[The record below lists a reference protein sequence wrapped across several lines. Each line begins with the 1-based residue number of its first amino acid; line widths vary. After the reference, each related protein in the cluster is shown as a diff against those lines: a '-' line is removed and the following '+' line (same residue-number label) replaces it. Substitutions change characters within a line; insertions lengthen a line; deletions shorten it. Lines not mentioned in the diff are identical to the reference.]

1 MSESLIN
8 KLVRSDV
15 LDMIAYQSARRG
27 QTGGNCWLNA
37 NEAGGN
43 NQLDISLDN
52 LNRYPDFQP
61 SELVNNYAKYAK
73 LTTEQVLATRGADE
87 GIEVLIRTFCTSG
100 QDNIVICPPTY
111 GMYAISAKGHN
122 SQTTL
127 VPLTSELQLDIPAL
141 TKQVGNC
148 KVVFICSPNN
158 PTGDV
163 VKREDI
169 ISVIELFKDSALV
182 VVDEAYIEF
191 CPQFSFAELINTYPN
206 LVVLRTLSKA
216 FALAGL
222 RCGFTLASK
231 DIITMM
237 SKIIAPYPISQPVA
251 AIASAALTSEGL
263 AVMTDRVKT
272 SIALRSQVEQFLD
285 KQTWLNKRFKSSTN
299 YVLFNTELAPQLFSF
314 LTEQGVLIRNQS
326 SQLTL
331 ENCLRVSIGNEQEIQ
346 QFINAVQAFNQSINQ
361 STSNN

>member
-1 MSESLIN
+1 MTDSLTN
-8 KLVRSDV
+8 KLVRDDV
-15 LDMIAYQSARRG
+15 RDMVAYQSARRG
-27 QTGGNCWLNA
+27 QSGGTCWLNA

-43 NQLDISLDN
+43 NQLQINLSN

-61 SELVNNYAKYAK
+61 TELVNNYAQYAN
-73 LTTEQVLATRGADE
+73 LPAEQVLATRGADE
-87 GIEVLIRTFCTSG
+87 GIEVLIRTFCASAK
-100 QDNIVICPPTY
+100 DNIVICPPTY

-127 VPLTSELQLDIPAL
+127 VPLTDDLQLDIPAL
-141 TKQVGNC
+141 ERQVGQC
-148 KVVFICSPNN
+148 KIVFICSPNN
-158 PTGDV
+158 PTGDIIN
-163 VKREDI
+163 RDDI
-169 ISVIELFKDSALV
+169 IRVIELFKDSALV

-191 CPQFSFAELINTYPN
+191 CPECSFAELINTYPN

-231 DIITMM
+231 DIIAMM

-251 AIASAALTSEGL
+251 AIASSALTTEGL
-263 AVMTDRVKT
+263 AIMTNRVQQT
-272 SIALRSQVEQFLD
+272 LGLRKQLEQFLD
-285 KQTWLNKRFKSSTN
+285 KQNWLNKRFQSNTN
-299 YVLFNTELAPQLFSF
+299 YVLFNTDLAPQLFSF

-331 ENCLRVSIGNEQEIQ
+331 ENCLRVSIGSKQEMQ
-346 QFINAVQAFNQSINQ
+346 QFIDATNAFNQTLNNNQ
-361 STSNN
+361 QSN